1 MYRDTNHLEERAQA
15 GAMLVVY
22 IVTYIFAIVVLLMD
36 LLVWRPW

>member
-1 MYRDTNHLEERAQA
+1 MYRDTNRLEERAQA

-22 IVTYIFAIVVLLMD
+22 IVAYAFAIAVLLMD